1 MPDPVLQPTP
11 AIQAWTPIA
20 VAGLAIDV
28 RDDLTIAGIAPFRGN
43 AQAVADA
50 LAARYGLALPA
61 ACRRISGDDITLQ
74 WSGPDQWIAIAGR
87 GAARDLEVELK
98 PLLAGLAAVVD
109 HSDARAVV
117 VVSGE
122 HARSVL
128 AKGLPIDLHE
138 RAFRVGDVAITH
150 ANHIGVTITQ
160 AGHEPVYEIML
171 YRSYADSFA
180 GWLLHASKEFT
191 G

>member
-1 MPDPVLQPTP
+1 MLDQFLRSTSASPD
-11 AIQAWTPIA
+11 WKPIA
-20 VAGLAIDV
+20 ARGLAIDV
-28 RDDLTIAGIAPFRGN
+28 RDDLTIAGIAPFRRK
-43 AQAVADA
+43 APAVAA
-50 LAARYGLALPA
+50 ILAERYGLALPA
-61 ACRRISGDDITLQ
+61 AGKRISGSDIALQ
-74 WSGPDQWIAIAGR
+74 WSGPDQWLAIAR
-87 GAARDLEVELK
+87 RDVARDLEVELK
-98 PLLAGLAAVVD
+98 PLLAGLAAIVD

-117 VVSGE
+117 TISGA
-122 HARSVL
+122 HARDVL

-160 AGHEPVYEIML
+160 TGDEPAYEIML
-171 YRSYADSFA
+171 YRSYAHSFA

>member
-1 MPDPVLQPTP
+1 MPDPILQP
-11 AIQAWTPIA
+11 ASAVAAWTPVA
-20 VAGLAIDV
+20 TAGLSIDV
-28 RDDLTIAGIAPFRGN
+28 RDDLTIAGIAPFRGK
-43 AQAVADA
+43 AQAVSDA
-50 LAARYGLALPA
+50 LAERYGLALPA

-87 GAARDLEVELK
+87 VAARDLEVELK

-117 VVSGE
+117 VFSGK
-122 HARSVL
+122 HARDVL

-160 AGHEPVYEIML
+160 TGNEPAYEIML

-180 GWLLHASKEFT
+180 DWLRHATAELT
-191 G
+191 A